1 MWLIAFAVSSAL
13 FIVLER
19 VAPARRQAFWRR
31 GMLADVLYIPF
42 NLVARVAVNLVLT
55 SALTAFGRSVLPGWC
70 VGLMSDAPTWVQA
83 VAVIVVIDFVFYWT
97 HRAKHAWGWWWA
109 LHEAHH
115 SAREL
120 DWLSTVRFHPLEKL
134 LDRVLNL
141 APLLVLGAGDG
152 ALAIWSAVD
161 GFFGILNHANTRV
174 RLGPLIYLFVGPEMH
189 LWHHAR
195 DPRVGQVNFGNNLSL
210 FDWMFGTAR
219 VTAHLPEEF
228 GVNDPDYPV
237 DDIWAQFVHPF
248 RAHRPLPAPEPEV
261 LRDEEL
267 LPQLRVGP

>member
-1 MWLIAFAVSSAL
+1 MWLLVFAVSSAL
-13 FIVLER
+13 FIALER
-19 VAPARRQAFWRR
+19 LIPARPQAFWRR
-31 GMLADVLYIPF
+31 GMIADVLYIPF
-42 NLVARVAVNLVLT
+42 NLLARVAVNMVLT
-55 SALTAFGRSVLPGWC
+55 NALTRLGREVLPSWC
-70 VGLMSDAPTWVQA
+70 VGLVSGAPTWLQA
-83 VAVIVVIDFVFYWT
+83 LAVIVVIDFVFYWT
-97 HRAKHAWGWWWA
+97 HRAKHTWDWWWA

-134 LDRVLNL
+134 IDRVINL
-141 APLLVLGAGDG
+141 APLLVLGANDS

-195 DPRVGQVNFGNNLSL
+195 DPRQGQVNFGNNLSI

-219 VTAHLPEEF
+219 VEPGLPTEY
-228 GVNDPDYPV
+228 GVPDETYPV
-237 DDIWAQFVHPF
+237 DDILAQFVRPF
-248 RAHRPLPAPEPEV
+248 RPAPAPVPEPALV
-261 LRDEEL
+261 V
-267 LPQLRVGP
+267 PQLRVGP